1 MRTIVLNRSNLVEDG
16 NNNKLI
22 YGFPGSVEFK
32 DSYIALSQVSMYYS
46 WFNIAEQ
53 YNNNILQYTWTTGGT
68 TTTYTIDIPDG
79 LYEVSRLNE
88 YLQFALIQNGHY
100 LINAQGENVYY
111 LEMIVNPSRYGVQLN
126 TFMLPTN
133 TDFTTLPAYAGWTTP
148 ASWVGFPTNNI
159 NPQFILPL
167 NINKILG
174 FTPNFTTDLNTNNTY
189 VPPTGQDYIS
199 KLANGTISYIS
210 TSAPDIQPN
219 SSILVSLSGIDNK
232 YANPTSVIYSIVPSV
247 AIGALIN
254 EKPPQYAWNK
264 LLPGTYNQL
273 RLTLLGT
280 NLQPIKINDPAM
292 TFLLVIKD
300 RGE

>member
-1 MRTIVLNRSNLVEDG
+1 MRTIVLNRSNLVQDG
-16 NNNKLI
+16 QNNKMI
-22 YGFPGSVEFK
+22 YNFPGSVDFK

-46 WFNIAEQ
+46 WFNISER
-53 YNNNILQYTWTTGGT
+53 YNNNIIQYTWVVGAT

-100 LINAQGENVYY
+100 LINSAGENVYY
-111 LEMIVNPSRYGVQLN
+111 LEMIVNPSRYAVQLN
-126 TFMLPTN
+126 TFLVPTS
-133 TDFTTLPAYAGWTTP
+133 LPAGFTEP
-148 ASWVGFPTNNI
+148 ASWVGYATQTF
-159 NPQFILPL
+159 NPQFILPT
-167 NINKILG
+167 NINSILG
-174 FTPNFTTDLNTNNTY
+174 YVENFTTNANTNNAY
-189 VPPTGQDYIS
+189 VPPANDDYVS
-199 KLANGTISYIS
+199 KLANGTLSYIS

-219 SSILVSLSGIDNK
+219 SSILVSISGIDNK

-273 RLTLLGT
+273 RLTILGT
-280 NLQPIKINDPAM
+280 NLQPIQINDPAI

-300 RGE
+300 KGE

>member
-1 MRTIVLNRSNLVEDG
+1 MRTIVLNRSNLVPDG
-16 NNNKLI
+16 QNNKMI
-22 YGFPGSVEFK
+22 YNFPGSVDFK

-46 WFNIAEQ
+46 WFNISER
-53 YNNNILQYTWTTGGT
+53 YNNNIIQYTWVVGAT

-100 LINAQGENVYY
+100 LINSAGENVYY
-111 LEMIVNPSRYGVQLN
+111 LEMIVNPSRYAVQLN
-126 TFMLPTN
+126 TFLVPTS
-133 TDFTTLPAYAGWTTP
+133 LPAGFTEP
-148 ASWVGFPTNNI
+148 ASWVGYATQTF
-159 NPQFILPL
+159 NPQFILPT
-167 NINKILG
+167 NINSILG
-174 FTPNFTTDLNTNNTY
+174 YVENFTTNANTNNAY
-189 VPPTGQDYIS
+189 VPPANDDYVS
-199 KLANGTISYIS
+199 KLANGTLSYIS
-210 TSAPDIQPN
+210 TTAPDIQPN
-219 SSILVSLSGIDNK
+219 SSILVSISGIDNK

-273 RLTLLGT
+273 RLTILGT
-280 NLQPIKINDPAM
+280 NLQPIQINDPAI

-300 RGE
+300 KGE